1 MDEEYEYVYEDSVP
15 VPEAEKA
22 EPGSLA
28 SFFERI
34 NIFTLIVMILGYSV
48 SKYLMH
54 KYLAP
59 MNEET
64 PAEDAEPSPT
74 AAKPASVKGNAKK
87 GDISTSGGGFTPP
100 PTATPE
106 DIPAPRD
113 ESFTPTELCAYDGT
127 DPNAPVYL
135 AIKGT
140 VFDVSRNRSAY
151 APGASY
157 SVFAGKDASRA
168 LGKSSLKKEDCVPET
183 DGMTEQELQTL
194 DQWLT
199 FYTKRYPIVGK
210 VI

>member
-15 VPEAEKA
+15 VLDAEKA

-28 SFFERI
+28 AFFERI
-34 NIFTLIVMILGYSV
+34 NIFTLLVMILGYTV

-59 MNEET
+59 MNAET
-64 PAEDAEPSPT
+64 PDEDAEPSPT
-74 AAKPASVKGNAKK
+74 AAKPASIKGNAKK
-87 GDISTSGGGFTPP
+87 GTSGGGAFTPP
-100 PTATPE
+100 PTATPA
-106 DIPAPRD
+106 DVPAPRD
-113 ESFTPTELCAYDGT
+113 ESFTPAELCAYDGT

-151 APGASY
+151 APDASY

-168 LGKSSLKKEDCVPET
+168 LGKSSLKKEDCVADT
-183 DGMTEQELQTL
+183 AGMTEQELQTL
-194 DQWLT
+194 EQWLT
-199 FYTKRYPIVGK
+199 FYKKRYPIVGK
-210 VI
+210 VV